1 MPLYEFSCQTCKT
14 VSEHLLPIAYDKVVC
29 GVCGNMATRIPSACA
44 TITKGNIGP
53 KLRTRVAL
61 DDELKRQGI
70 SAPLFKSE
78 LGKDKARWL
87 LKKEGIR

>member
-1 MPLYEFSCQTCKT
+1 MPIYEFNCRTCKS
-14 VSEHLLPIAYDKVVC
+14 VSEHLLPIASDKAEC
-29 GVCGNMATRIPSACA
+29 IVCGNTATRIPSTCA
-44 TITKGNIGP
+44 HIISGNIGP

-61 DDELKRQGI
+61 DDELKRQGV

-87 LKKEGIR
+87 LKKEGIK